1 VLKSVEGTPVTVKQV
16 AEVVVGPAFR
26 RGSASM
32 DGNGEAVTGI
42 VLTRKGVN
50 TKEGVE
56 GVRQSVEEVRA
67 GLPVGGTLH
76 PYYDKTE
83 LVDKTIETVQDILIY
98 SGGLGVIVLTAVLF
112 HIPSA
117 LIVAVII
124 PLSLLF
130 SFVAMKFTGL
140 SANLMTLGAVD
151 FGVIVDA
158 GVVMVE
164 NIYRHLAK
172 AWEHNKGEKFATL
185 PVIVTAAREVGR
197 PIVFA
202 IFIIVAVYLPLFT
215 LEGVEGRMFHPLA
228 LTVIY
233 SLFGALLSSLTI
245 TPVLCYWLL
254 KRRLVE
260 HRNPMVEFVK
270 SVYTPALAAAI
281 KNPPRTI
288 FASLGALGFSLCL
301 LPFLGS
307 EFIPSLDEGSILLRT
322 K

>member
-1 VLKSVEGTPVTVKQV
+1 
-16 AEVVVGPAFR
+16 
-26 RGSASM
+26 
-32 DGNGEAVTGI
+32 
-42 VLTRKGVN
+42 
-50 TKEGVE
+50 
-56 GVRQSVEEVRA
+56 
-67 GLPVGGTLH
+67 
-76 PYYDKTE
+76 
-83 LVDKTIETVQDILIY
+83 IY
-98 SGGLGVIVLTAVLF
+98 SGGLVVIVLTAVLF

-130 SFVAMKFTGL
+130 SFVVMKFTGL

-164 NIYRHLAK
+164 NIYRHLAQ
-172 AWEHNKGEKFATL
+172 AWEHNRGEKFATL

-228 LTVIY
+228 LTFIY
-233 SLFGALLSSLTI
+233 ALLGALVCSLTI

-254 KRRLVE
+254 KGPVAE
-260 HRNPMVEFVK
+260 HRNPMVEIFKHV
-270 SVYTPALAAAI
+270 STTALAAAS
-281 KNPPRTI
+281 KKPNGTI
-288 FASLGALGFSLCL
+288 FPSLGALAFSLCL
-301 LPFLGS
+301 LPFLGY

-322 K
+322 KLAPSVAHTESMRVATQIEQIVKRFPEVTVVVSRIGRSGMGSDLDGV